1 MFEKIIEFIAPEEY
15 IKNNQDL
22 LPTPIK
28 LNIPEWYKE
37 LKHHVN
43 HKTIKGCIPFL
54 DSLMAG
60 YLLKLPTDFY
70 IEHNVEIEGKPAT
83 QVVSANRFRPNLG
96 LKINVNYDN
105 VGEYHDPNQ
114 LGKSKLVE
122 KNKNL
127 PFHKILN
134 PWIIKTP
141 PGYSCIFTPPLN
153 NRDDRFEII
162 SGIVDTDSFNTE
174 INFPIVIN
182 GDKYPTLKTT
192 LKIGTPYV
200 QIIPFKRDNWKMKIK
215 KSDIKEKNENEFF
228 MMRHVLENYKKKFWR
243 KKTWK

>member
-1 MFEKIIEFIAPEEY
+1 MLEKTIEFLAPEEY

-28 LNIPEWYKE
+28 LNIPEWYKH

-43 HKTIKGCIPFL
+43 EKTVKGCIPFL
-54 DSLMAG
+54 DTLVSG

-70 IEHNVEIEGKPAT
+70 IEHNVEIEGRNAT
-83 QVVSANRFRPNLG
+83 QIVSPRGYLGNLG
-96 LKINVNYDN
+96 NYINLNYEHSR
-105 VGEYHDPNQ
+105 EYHDPKQ
-114 LGKSKLVE
+114 VAKSPLVE

-141 PGYSCIFTPPLN
+141 PGYSCLFLPPLN
-153 NRDDRFEII
+153 NKDDRFEII
-162 SGIVDTDSFNTE
+162 SGIVDTDSFETE
-174 INFPIVIN
+174 INFPILIN
-182 GDKYPTLKTT
+182 GDKYPTIKTT

-200 QIIPFKRDNWKMKIK
+200 QIIPFKREKWKMKIK
-215 KSDIKEKNENEFF
+215 KIDKNKKNETRFF
-228 MMRHVLENYKKKFWR
+228 QDTFVLDNYKKKYWY
-243 KKTWK
+243 KKSWK